1 MSHSCFDKAFKAAE
15 KLNFK
20 FCTLPKFEIQ
30 FFAASIEAKYLTN

>member
-1 MSHSCFDKAFKAAE
+1 MIMRSGDKKRI
-15 KLNFK
+15 FK